1 MLLPKVGLHCF
12 FCLIFKE
19 IFAEA
24 NVGPKA
30 EAYSTKRGEGGGGG
44 GLTILQHRSI
54 FDAFSRI
61 FSQ

>member
-24 NVGPKA
+24 NMWPKA
-30 EAYSTKRGEGGGGG
+30 EAYSTKGEGGGG

-54 FDAFSRI
+54 YDAFSMI
-61 FSQ
+61 FGQ

>member
-24 NVGPKA
+24 NMGPKA
-30 EAYSTKRGEGGGGG
+30 EAYSTKGGGGG
-44 GLTILQHRSI
+44 GLTILRHRSI
-54 FDAFSRI
+54 FDAFSMI